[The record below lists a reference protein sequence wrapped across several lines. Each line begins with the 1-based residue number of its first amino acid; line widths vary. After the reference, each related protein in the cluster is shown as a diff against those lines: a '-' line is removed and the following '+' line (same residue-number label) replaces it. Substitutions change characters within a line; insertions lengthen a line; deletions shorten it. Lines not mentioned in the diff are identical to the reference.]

1 MAGFERTESQFWKKS
16 YCGENAVKTAFHST
30 EKLFMKSV
38 SAADFIFSITFICT
52 GKQKNPYDSKK
63 KKSIWFTLWQYSL
76 YCIGLEPKW
85 LYRQGMPVLDCELGA
100 VHSQWPHPPR
110 WLQLSPVQHI
120 WQCSKSYLWCR
131 LFGAS
136 NFYWSAC
143 GQNPW
148 IFCRVLNFN
157 IS

>member
-16 YCGENAVKTAFHST
+16 YCGENSVKTAFHST
-30 EKLFMKSV
+30 EKLFRKSV
-38 SAADFIFSITFICT
+38 SAADFIFLHNIYMHWET
-52 GKQKNPYDSKK
+52 

-76 YCIGLEPKW
+76 YCIGLEPKR
-85 LYRQGMPVLDCELGA
+85 LDRQGMPVLDCELGA

-136 NFYWSAC
+136 NLYWSDC